1 MTASTETGV
10 DEFNDEIGG
19 NHSNA
24 AVTDPTTNPP
34 EPEQQVTPSTTG
46 GVRPH
51 DSGVPQSHILTED
64 EG

>member
-1 MTASTETGV
+1 MTASTELGVEDVNDGTG
-10 DEFNDEIGG
+10 
-19 NHSNA
+19 SSA
-24 AVTDPTTNPP
+24 AATVPATDPQ
-34 EPEQQVTPSTTG
+34 EPDQQATPSTTG